1 MKKNF
6 MVIIAALLLFSGNSA
21 ARAEDGMGVK
31 AGIKMWLNDWSR
43 TAPGEGT
50 NTSDGVM
57 LLGPAIALK
66 FRNRVF
72 ADASYLFST
81 SDDVFA
87 DPAFLGRSGR
97 QDADFTLGYMVI
109 PEFGLLAGYKNA
121 AMKNRDTGNSST
133 VSGPLIGARVNA
145 PVDVSL
151 AFYGGLNYLFTRFKG
166 NDQLGAFQEDSPGWA
181 FEFGVKF
188 AFTREFSGLF
198 GYKYETNTGKDSR
211 VEDTF
216 TGLTFGAMVAF

>member
-1 MKKNF
+1 MKRSF
-6 MVIIAALLLFSGNSA
+6 SVIVFALLLIVGVHPVHA
-21 ARAEDGMGVK
+21 VDGTK
-31 AGIKMWLNDWSR
+31 IEAGIKMWLNDWSR

-66 FRNRVF
+66 FRNGIF

-81 SDDVFA
+81 SDYVFA
-87 DPAFLGRSGR
+87 DPAFLGKSGR

-109 PEFGLLAGYKNA
+109 PGFGLLAGYKDA
-121 AMKNRDTGNSST
+121 TMKNRDTGNSST
-133 VSGPLIGARVNA
+133 VSGPLIGVRVNA

-166 NDQLGAFQEDSPGWA
+166 NDSLGAFQEDSPGWA
-181 FEFGVKF
+181 FEFGIKF

-216 TGLTFGAMVAF
+216 AGLTFGAMVAF